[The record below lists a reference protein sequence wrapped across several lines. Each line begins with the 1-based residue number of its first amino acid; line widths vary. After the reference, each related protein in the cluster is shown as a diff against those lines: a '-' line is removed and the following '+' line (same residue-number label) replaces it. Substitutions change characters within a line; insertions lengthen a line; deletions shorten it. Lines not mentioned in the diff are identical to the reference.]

1 MIRRD
6 NVEKNQRVKEITNLL
21 KWKNAVSIK
30 ELKNK
35 LGVSEMTVRRDL
47 DMLAGDGII
56 EIIPGG
62 AIFKSP
68 HPASENEK
76 YFISREETVNTVEK
90 IKIGQRAALLI
101 EPNET
106 VIIDMG
112 STTENIA
119 KFMREDV
126 PVTTLC
132 FALNILV
139 ELYRKRNCRIIFAGG
154 YYHEET
160 MMFDSPEGI
169 ALVSRTR
176 ADKVFVSAAG
186 VHIDLGITSIYQ
198 YELQMKKTIMSSAK
212 SRILVADSSKFGKT
226 KNAYFADL
234 KEFDVIVT
242 DAGVSGDYAKAI
254 RDAGIE
260 LITA

>member
-1 MIRRD
+1 MD
-6 NVEKNQRVKEITNLL
+6 KNQRVKEITNLL
-21 KWKNAVSIK
+21 KWRNAVSIK
-30 ELKNK
+30 ELAAK

-68 HPASENEK
+68 HPSSENEK

-90 IKIGQRAALLI
+90 IKIGQRASLMI
-101 EPNET
+101 EPNDT
-106 VIIDMG
+106 IIIDLG

-132 FALNILV
+132 FAINVLV
-139 ELYRKRNCRIIFAGG
+139 ELHRKRNCRIIFAGG

-160 MMFDSPEGI
+160 MMFESPEGI

-186 VHIDLGITSIYQ
+186 VHSDLGITSIYQ
-198 YELQMKKTIMSSAK
+198 YELEMKKAIMASAK
-212 SRILVADSSKFGKT
+212 SRILVVDSSKFGKT

-234 KEFDVIVT
+234 TDFDIIVT
-242 DAGVSGDYAKAI
+242 DAGVPGDYAKAI